1 MVDETNYENPLKEI
15 EDAERASMDMS
26 DVSDGLASKSEMDE
40 AFGPDYDA
48 ALQEELHLREE
59 YGDNTA
65 ALRNFAE
72 RTASSA
78 SLGLSDYALVKAF
91 GPEMAEALK
100 HRKRM
105 NRKTTLGG
113 EVTGVLG
120 PLLLSGGS
128 SALAQGAKIGGA
140 GVVASAKAGL
150 ALENLT
156 AQGMK
161 KLLGDKLKK
170 KAVASVI
177 TKGVAKGAGSALE
190 TSLYTTGRLIS
201 EDALGEKEFNA
212 ENLLAAGKEG
222 ALWGGVT
229 GFGFGVAPSIIRGGI
244 DVVVPRIKNNKIVGF
259 VSRKIDDFKEGYF
272 NNNRNAAKMMGLDD
286 VKIDD
291 LANHKPEIFENM
303 SPLIKKS
310 AKEEGLGI
318 TSNKLKLKRAVESTK
333 NKSLKN
339 IGKTL
344 NAIDE
349 VDDASVIMPTKSSV
363 ALRQDEMLDDLLKNQ
378 VDEFGEPLVGRQ
390 GDYEL
395 INKFQKEVS
404 KKFGDDTVY
413 TAKGIYSDK
422 VKYDKN
428 INFDKSKWTLRDE
441 INKRMGDAVRE
452 EVYEMAKNTGEL
464 GKRLRQ
470 EMLDYA
476 TASTALKSLKKEA
489 VKKDFGFFRDLFWG
503 GLGGSV
509 IDMAGLGMT
518 GAAIKAFGK
527 SDLYNRFRVLSGVE
541 SANLTLNKAVTKS
554 AKGFLGK
561 KGWDKAITPVSTKI
575 LLDSPLAMDEDK
587 KPKDVQ
593 TAFNNITKKLNN
605 FKKDPQKISD
615 ITQNEPIRVAAPNT
629 YSGMKGV
636 ASRALIFLDSKL
648 PQLMDVNP
656 LLRKKYKP
664 SSQDLYK
671 FKKYLQ
677 AIQDPMLVLKEFGKG
692 SISRESVEAI
702 RFVYPSIYARIRTE
716 VMKDVYN
723 DPESVD
729 YRQRL
734 LLGILL
740 DAPTDLALMPD
751 SIKALQQYYSE
762 SAVSQSG
769 GKISA
774 VAAKNID
781 RAGSAA
787 TQLEKLQNPEKF
799 K

>member
-15 EDAERASMDMS
+15 EDAERASMDTS
-26 DVSDGLASKSEMDE
+26 DDFEGMATKAEIEKS
-40 AFGPDYDA
+40 FGPDYEV
-48 ALQEELHLREE
+48 ALQEELKLRDE

-100 HRKRM
+100 HRKRL
-105 NRKTTLGG
+105 NKKTTFGG
-113 EVTGVLG
+113 EVLGVVA
-120 PLLLSGGS
+120 PLLLTGGS
-128 SALAQGAKIGGA
+128 SAVAQAAKIGGA
-140 GVVASAKAGL
+140 GIVASAKAGL
-150 ALENLT
+150 ALENIT

-161 KLLGDKLKK
+161 KLLGDRLKK

-212 ENLLAAGKEG
+212 ENFLAAAKEG
-222 ALWGGVT
+222 ALWGGIT
-229 GFGFGVAPSIIRGGI
+229 GFGFGVAPSLIRGGVDI
-244 DVVVPRIKNNKIVGF
+244 VVPRIKNNRVVGF
-259 VSRKIDDFKEGYF
+259 ASRKIDDFKEGYF

-291 LANHKPEIFENM
+291 LANYKPEVFENM
-303 SPLIKKS
+303 SPLIKKT

-318 TSNKLKLKRAVESTK
+318 MSSKLTLKRAIETTK
-333 NKSLKN
+333 TKSLKN
-339 IGKTL
+339 IGNTL
-344 NAIDE
+344 KAIDE
-349 VDDASVIMPTKSSV
+349 VDDASMIMPTKSSV
-363 ALRQDEMLDDLLKNQ
+363 ALRQEQMLDDLLKNQ
-378 VDEFGEPLVGRQ
+378 VDDFGEPLVLREK
-390 GDYEL
+390 DYEL
-395 INKFQKEVS
+395 ITEIQKKLS
-404 KKFGDDTVY
+404 KKFGDDAVY

-422 VKYDKN
+422 VKYDSN
-428 INFDKSKWTLRDE
+428 INFDKGKWTLRDE

-452 EVYEMAKNTGEL
+452 EVYQMAKNAGPL

-476 TASTALKSLKKEA
+476 TAATALKGLKKQA
-489 VKKDFGFFRDLFWG
+489 VKKDWGFFRDLFWG

-541 SANLTLNKAVTKS
+541 SANLTLNKEIMKS

-561 KGWDKAITPVSTKI
+561 VGWSKAVTPVSAKV
-575 LLDSPLAMDEDK
+575 LLDSPLAMDGDR
-587 KPKDVQ
+587 KPKNTQ
-593 TAFNNITKKLNN
+593 AAFNNISKKLNDL
-605 FKKDPQKISD
+605 KADPRKVND

-629 YSGMKGV
+629 YSGMKSVVG
-636 ASRALIFLDSKL
+636 RALVFLDSKL
-648 PQLMDVNP
+648 PQLMNVNP

-677 AIQDPMLVLKEFGKG
+677 AIQDPMAVLKQFGKG
-692 SISRESVEAI
+692 NISRESVEAI
-702 RFVYPSIYARIRTE
+702 RFVYPDIYARIRTE
-716 VMKDVYN
+716 VMKDVYAN
-723 DPESVD
+723 PESVD
-729 YRQRL
+729 YKQRL
-734 LLGILL
+734 LLGILM

-751 SIKALQQYYSE
+751 SIRSLQQFYSE
-762 SAVSQSG
+762 SAVSQAG

-774 VAAKNID
+774 NAAKGID
-781 RAGSAA
+781 RANSAA
-787 TQLEKLQNPEKF
+787 TQLEKIQNPDRF
-799 K
+799 

>member
-26 DVSDGLASKSEMDE
+26 DDFEGMATKEEVEKS
-40 AFGPDYDA
+40 FGPEYE
-48 ALQEELHLREE
+48 EELQKELKIREE

-72 RTASSA
+72 RTMSSA

-91 GPEMAEALK
+91 GPKMAEALK
-100 HRKRM
+100 HRKRL
-105 NRKTTLGG
+105 NRKTTFGG
-113 EVTGVLG
+113 EVLGVVG
-120 PLLLSGGS
+120 PLLLSGGT

-140 GVVASAKAGL
+140 GIVGSAKAGL
-150 ALENLT
+150 ALENVT
-156 AQGMK
+156 AQGIK

-170 KAVASVI
+170 KAVANVI

-201 EDALGEKEFNA
+201 EHALGEKEFNA

-222 ALWGGVT
+222 ALWGGIT
-229 GFGFGVAPSIIRGGI
+229 GFGFGVAPSIIRGGVDI
-244 DVVVPRIKNNKIVGF
+244 VVPRIKNNKIVGF
-259 VSRKIDDFKEGYF
+259 ASRKIDDFKEGYF

-291 LANHKPEIFENM
+291 LANHKVDVFENM
-303 SPLIKKS
+303 SPLLKKT
-310 AKEEGLGI
+310 AKEEGLGVMSI
-318 TSNKLKLKRAVESTK
+318 KLKLKRAVEATK
-333 NKSLKN
+333 SKSLKN
-339 IGKTL
+339 IGNTL

-349 VDDASVIMPTKSSV
+349 VDDLAAVMPTRSSV
-363 ALRQDEMLDDLLKNQ
+363 ALRQEQMLDDLLKNQ

-395 INKFQKEVS
+395 IDKFQKEIS
-404 KKFGDDTVY
+404 RKFGDDTVY
-413 TAKGIYSDK
+413 TAKGIYKDK
-422 VKYDKN
+422 VKYDNN
-428 INFDKSKWTLRDE
+428 INFDKGKWTLRDE

-452 EVYEMAKNTGEL
+452 EVYEMAKNTGAL

-476 TASTALKSLKKEA
+476 TASTALKGLKKQA
-489 VKKDFGFFRDLFWG
+489 VKKDWGFFRDLFWG

-518 GAAIKAFGK
+518 GAAIKAFAR

-541 SANLTLNKAVTKS
+541 SANVTLNKEITKS
-554 AKGFLGK
+554 ARGFLGK
-561 KGWDKAITPVSTKI
+561 VGWSKSITPVSTKV
-575 LLDSPLAMDEDK
+575 LLDSPLAQDGDR
-587 KPKDVQ
+587 KPKNTQD
-593 TAFNNITKKLNN
+593 AIDNISKKLNDL
-605 FKKDPQKISD
+605 KADPRKVND
-615 ITQNEPIRVAAPNT
+615 ITKNEPIRVAAPET

-636 ASRALIFLDSKL
+636 VGRALVFLDSKL
-648 PQLMDVNP
+648 PQLMNVNP

-677 AIQDPMLVLKEFGKG
+677 AIQDPMAVLKHFGKG
-692 SISRESVEAI
+692 NISRESVEAI
-702 RFVYPSIYARIRTE
+702 RFVYPDIYTRIRSE
-716 VMKDVYN
+716 VMQDVYAN
-723 DPESVD
+723 PDSVD
-729 YRQRL
+729 YKQRL

-740 DAPTDLALMPD
+740 DAPTDLALLPD
-751 SIKALQQYYSE
+751 SIKNLQQFYSE
-762 SAVSQSG
+762 AAVSKAG

-774 VAAKNID
+774 NAAKGID
-781 RAGSAA
+781 KANSAA
-787 TQLEKLQNPEKF
+787 TQLEKRQNPDRF
-799 K
+799 